1 MGNKMPVDTRES
13 RTAKISHLLD
23 EKRLNVIRRQP
34 GVLSVIAFDE
44 GFPVTS
50 LGRGDFEQVAAIAE
64 DFLRTGEKI
73 TSDMRMGVLNQ
84 IILEAS
90 ERKCIIVPYGDL
102 SLCLITTPD
111 ANIGLIR
118 LAIRH
123 LQALEI
129 PVTGGSTAVEGGSYG
144 RQGKERII
152 P

>member
-13 RTAKISHLLD
+13 RTANISHLLD

-44 GFPVTS
+44 GFPVKS
-50 LGRGDFEQVAAIAE
+50 LGGADFEQVAAIAE
-64 DFLRTGEKI
+64 DFLRTGERV

-84 IILEAS
+84 ITLEGR
-90 ERKCIIVPYGDL
+90 EKKCIIVPYGDL

-111 ANIGLIR
+111 ANLGLIR

-129 PVTGGSTAVEGGSYG
+129 LVNEGGTG
-144 RQGKERII
+144 I
-152 P
+152 